1 MPHRLTL
8 ETKSLKER
16 MHRVLQK
23 EDRKILF
30 IEPFSG
36 ISGDMM
42 LGALLD
48 LGLSFDTLQ
57 KELERLPLKG
67 YRITSQ
73 KCMRSGIH
81 ATKFDVE
88 IGHTHSHRGF
98 KDIRE
103 MIDSSGLSPWVKEKS
118 VEAFRRLAEAEGK
131 IHGKPMEKV
140 HFHEV
145 GAVDSIIDIVGS
157 VIAVEAFQ
165 PVDILASSVNVG
177 YGTLECQHGTYP
189 VPGPAAQELLKDIPT
204 FTNRIPGELTTPT
217 GATLL
222 ATLVNN
228 FGMRPSMKIQATGYG
243 AGTRQT
249 EGNANVL
256 RISLGERL
264 EDAVQAPASPEHEVA
279 VIEATIDD
287 MNPQVYGYFLEKAMT
302 SGALDVYSTPI
313 QMKKN
318 RPGLKITC
326 VCAVPELDR
335 LAELIFRE
343 TTTIGI
349 RYTFAGRKTLEREFL
364 TVETPYGTVAMK
376 VSRLAG
382 RVLHYAPEFDDCRR
396 LAVEKDV
403 SLKEVQNAAIH
414 AYMRSFADSR

>member
-8 ETKSLKER
+8 EKKGLKER
-16 MHRVLQK
+16 MNRVLQK

-42 LGALLD
+42 IGAFLD

-57 KELERLPLKG
+57 KELERLSLKG
-67 YRITSQ
+67 YRISCQ

-88 IGHTHSHRGF
+88 AGHAHSHRGF
-98 KDIRE
+98 KDIQE
-103 MIDSSGLSPWVKEKS
+103 MIESSGLSSWVKEKS
-118 VEAFRRLAEAEGK
+118 IEAFRRLAVAEGK
-131 IHGKPMEKV
+131 IHGQPMEKV

-157 VIAVEAFQ
+157 MIAVEAFQ

-177 YGTLECQHGTYP
+177 HGTLECQHGTYP

-204 FTNRIPGELTTPT
+204 FTNGISGELTTPT

-222 ATLVNN
+222 ATLVNS
-228 FGMRPSMKIQATGYG
+228 FGIRPSMKIQATGYG

-302 SGALDVYSTPI
+302 SGALDIYATPI

-326 VCAVPELDR
+326 ICAVAELDR
-335 LAELIFRE
+335 LAALIFSE

-349 RYTFAGRKTLEREFL
+349 RYTIAGRKTLEREFL
-364 TVETPYGTVAMK
+364 TVETLYGTVAMK
-376 VSRLAG
+376 ISRLDG
-382 RVLHYAPEFDDCRR
+382 RVANYAPEFEDCRR
-396 LAVEKDV
+396 LAMEKNV
-403 SLKEVQNAAIH
+403 TLKEVQNAAIH
-414 AYMRSFADSR
+414 SYMQSFADRC